1 MFQTFLAQAQSA
13 APQQMPGGGIG
24 SFFVPLIF
32 IFIMYFVMIR
42 PQKKRQQQQQQL
54 TSSLK
59 TGDRIVTNA
68 GIHGLISNV
77 KENTA
82 LGLDIQGGTSF
93 LIRLK
98 GGDKEV
104 TKAMLDQAVEV
115 IRKRVDY
122 FGGGEPIISPVG
134 SDRILV
140 QIPGLDTAKIQ
151 EARDQLSRVA
161 KLEFRLVYP
170 DNGERLREID
180 QGKQVIPPEYRIET
194 YKQQHQAEGEKPI
207 EERLLVKKKADLAGD
222 RVSGAGASY
231 ERDGWAVHLRFDSE
245 GAKQFG
251 NITAANV
258 HHRFAI
264 VLDGVIQSAPVIQDA
279 IYGGDAQIT
288 GRFTEEE
295 ARGLASVLEN
305 PLQTPVSIEE
315 ERSVSPTLGLDSI
328 RASILAGLLG
338 LAITLVC
345 VAVYYKIPGLIA
357 NLALIINLILLV
369 GALTLFHFVLTLPGI
384 AGIILTIGL
393 SVDANV
399 LIYERLREEMALGKS
414 LKVAVKAAYEKAFS
428 SIFDANV
435 TTLITA
441 AILFWQASGPVKG
454 FAISLTLG
462 ILASLFT
469 ALIVGRN
476 FLGWFVDTERL
487 KRISMLHLISSKHI
501 DFLGKGFLA
510 CMCSLALLLAGATA
524 FYIRGERNFGVDFRG
539 GDLITM
545 SAPNKID
552 VGQVRD
558 ALKPIGFA
566 DASIQESA
574 QGGKSYITVRTPLN
588 TSDKVEKQIIQA
600 MPNAAFKVEGSERVG
615 ALVGGELARNSLV
628 ALGLGILGI
637 LIFVTFRFELSFAVG
652 AIVALLHDVLITVG
666 MFSLFGRELT
676 LTMVGAVLTIAGYSI
691 NDTIVVYD
699 RIREGLASG
708 RRGSIEQIMNES
720 INQTLSRTIL
730 TSTVTVIPILCLFL
744 FGGAVLR
751 DFSLAII
758 IGVAIGTYS
767 SIFIASPIVLWW
779 SRARGRGA
787 AALRREVT
795 EKATTAANPLAQR

>member
-1 MFQTFLAQAQSA
+1 MSPGLTFFAGLGLLVLFAWYFATDVGLRKRLLATT
-13 APQQMPGGGIG
+13 
-24 SFFVPLIF
+24 L
-32 IFIMYFVMIR
+32 VMLLVAFSIATIWPPR
-42 PQKKRQQQQQQL
+42 EKIQ
-54 TSSLK
+54 
-59 TGDRIVTNA
+59 
-68 GIHGLISNV
+68 
-77 KENTA
+77 

-93 LIRLK
+93 LIRLM

-104 TKAMLDQAVEV
+104 NKGMLDQAVEV
-115 IRKRVDY
+115 IRKRIDY
-122 FGGGEPIISPVG
+122 FGVSEPVISPVG
-134 SDRILV
+134 NDRILV

-151 EARDQLSRVA
+151 EAREQLSRVA

-170 DNGERLREID
+170 DNGERLRAID
-180 QGKQVIPPEYRIET
+180 EGKEVIPPEYRIEV
-194 YKQQHQAEGEKPI
+194 YKMAAEENEKPR
-207 EERLLVKKKADLAGD
+207 EERLLVKKKADLGGD
-222 RVSGAGASY
+222 RVRESHAYYGN
-231 ERDGWAVHLRFDSE
+231 EGWTVQLKFDSE

-251 NITAANV
+251 KITEQYKG
-258 HHRFAI
+258 HRFAI
-264 VLDGVIQSAPVIQDA
+264 VLDGVIQSAPVIRDA
-279 IYGGDAQIT
+279 IYGGDAIIT
-288 GRFTEEE
+288 GKFGEKE
-295 ARGLASVLEN
+295 ARSLASVLEN

-328 RASILAGLLG
+328 RASIMAGLMG

-345 VAVYYKIPGLIA
+345 VLIYYRLPGLVA
-357 NLALIINLILLV
+357 NLALLVNLILLI
-369 GALTLFHFVLTLPGI
+369 GALTMFRFVLTLPGI

-414 LKVAVKAAYEKAFS
+414 LKVAMETAYQKAFS

-441 AILFWQASGPVKG
+441 IILFWQAAGPVRG
-454 FAISLTLG
+454 FAISLTFG

-476 FLGWFVDTERL
+476 ALGWLVDTGRV
-487 KRISMLHLISSKHI
+487 KKISMLHLISSQNI
-501 DFLGKGFLA
+501 NFLGKGFLA
-510 CMCSLALLLAGATA
+510 CMCSLALILAGATA
-524 FYIRGERNFGVDFRG
+524 FYIRGEKNFGVDFRG
-539 GDLITM
+539 GDLVTL
-545 SAPNKID
+545 SSPATID

-558 ALKPIGFA
+558 SLKPIGLA

-574 QGGKSYITVRTPLN
+574 QSGKNYITVRSPLN
-588 TSDKVEKQIIQA
+588 TSDKVEKQIIQT
-600 MPNAAFKVEGSERVG
+600 MPNAGFKVERSERVG
-615 ALVGGELARNSLV
+615 ALVGGELAKSSLV
-628 ALGLGILGI
+628 ALVLGILGI

-652 AIVALLHDVLITVG
+652 AIVALLHDVIITVG
-666 MFSLFGRELT
+666 VFSLLGRELT

-699 RIREGLASG
+699 RIREGLAGG
-708 RRGSIEQIMNES
+708 RRGTIEEIMNSS

-730 TSTVTVIPILCLFL
+730 TSTVTLIPILCLFL

-758 IGVAIGTYS
+758 VGVVVGTYS

-779 SRARGRGA
+779 TRARGGGGA
-787 AALRREVT
+787 GGAMALRREIT
-795 EKATTAANPLAQR
+795 QQATTANPLAR

>member
-1 MFQTFLAQAQSA
+1 
-13 APQQMPGGGIG
+13 
-24 SFFVPLIF
+24 
-32 IFIMYFVMIR
+32 
-42 PQKKRQQQQQQL
+42 
-54 TSSLK
+54 
-59 TGDRIVTNA
+59 
-68 GIHGLISNV
+68 
-77 KENTA
+77 
-82 LGLDIQGGTSF
+82 
-93 LIRLK
+93 
-98 GGDKEV
+98 
-104 TKAMLDQAVEV
+104 MLDQAVEV

-134 SDRILV
+134 GDRILV

-170 DNGERLREID
+170 DNGQKLKAID
-180 QGKQVIPPEYRIET
+180 EGKDVIPPEYRIES
-194 YKQQHQAEGEKPI
+194 YKLQREGEKPV
-207 EERLLVKKKADLAGD
+207 EERLLVKKKADLSGD
-222 RVSGAGASY
+222 RVSSAGASY
-231 ERDGWAVHLRFDSE
+231 EKDGWVVHLRFDAE

-264 VLDGVIQSAPVIQDA
+264 VLDGIIQSAPVIQDA

-288 GRFTEEE
+288 GRFAEEE

-328 RASILAGLLG
+328 KASILAGLVG

-345 VAVYYKIPGLIA
+345 VAVYYNIPGLVA

-369 GALTLFHFVLTLPGI
+369 GALTMFRFVLTLPGI

-414 LKVAVKAAYEKAFS
+414 LKIAVKAAYEKAFS

-441 AILFWQASGPVKG
+441 AILFWKASGPVKG
-454 FAISLTLG
+454 LAISLTLG

-469 ALIVGRN
+469 ALIAGRN
-476 FLGWFVDTERL
+476 VLGWFVDPGRL
-487 KRISMLHLISSKHI
+487 QRVSMLHLISSKNI
-501 DFLGKGFLA
+501 NFLGKGFLA
-510 CMCSLALLLAGATA
+510 CMCSLALLIAGASA
-524 FYIRGERNFGVDFRG
+524 FYLRGEKNFGVDFRG
-539 GDLITM
+539 GDLITL
-545 SAPNKID
+545 SSPNTID

-558 ALKPIGFA
+558 ALKPLGLA

-600 MPNAAFKVEGSERVG
+600 MPGAGFMVEGSERVG
-615 ALVGGELARNSLV
+615 ALVGGELAKSSLV

-652 AIVALLHDVLITVG
+652 AIVALLHDVFMTVG
-666 MFSLFGRELT
+666 VFALLGHELT

-708 RRGSIEQIMNES
+708 RRGTIEQIMNES

-730 TSTVTVIPILCLFL
+730 TSTVTLIPILCLFL

-758 IGVAIGTYS
+758 IGVVVGTYS

-779 SRARGRGA
+779 TRARGGRES
-787 AALRREVT
+787 ALRREIT
-795 EKATTAANPLAQR
+795 EKAATAANPLAQR

>member
-1 MFQTFLAQAQSA
+1 MTPALTFLVGLAVLVLF
-13 APQQMPGGGIG
+13 GW
-24 SFFVPLIF
+24 
-32 IFIMYFVMIR
+32 YFATDQGPR
-42 PQKKRQQQQQQL
+42 KRL
-54 TSSLK
+54 LAITLMLLLVVCS
-59 TGDRIVTNA
+59 IVT
-68 GIHGLISNV
+68 IWPPRKKI
-77 KENTA
+77 A

-104 TKAMLDQAVEV
+104 TKGMLDQAVEV
-115 IRKRVDY
+115 IRKRIDV
-122 FGGGEPIISPVG
+122 FGVSEPIISPVAN
-134 SDRILV
+134 DRILV

-170 DNGERLREID
+170 DNGERLKAID
-180 QGKQVIPPEYRIET
+180 EGKEVIPPEYRIEVH
-194 YKQQHQAEGEKPI
+194 KLAAEGAPMTNEFGESVAGTKQEPR
-207 EERLLVKKKADLAGD
+207 EERLLVKKKADLSGE
-222 RVSGAGASY
+222 RVSSAGASY
-231 ERDGWAVHLRFDSE
+231 ERDGWVVHLRFDSE

-251 NITAANV
+251 NITAAHV

-328 RASILAGLLG
+328 RASILAGLVG

-345 VAVYYKIPGLIA
+345 VGIYYKIPGLVA

-369 GALTLFHFVLTLPGI
+369 GALTMFHFVLTLPGI

-414 LKVAVKAAYEKAFS
+414 LKVALNTAYDKAFS

-441 AILFWQASGPVKG
+441 AILFWKASGPVRG
-454 FAISLTLG
+454 FAIALTLG

-476 FLGWFVDTERL
+476 CLGWLVDTGRL
-487 KRISMLHLISSKHI
+487 KRISMLHLISAQNI
-501 DFLGKGFLA
+501 NFLGKGFIA
-510 CMCSLALLLAGATA
+510 CMCSLALLLAGGFA
-524 FYIRGERNFGVDFRG
+524 FYKRGDRNFGVDFRG
-539 GDLITM
+539 GDLITL
-545 SAPNKID
+545 SAPGKID
-552 VGQVRD
+552 IGQVRG
-558 ALKPIGFA
+558 ALKPIGLA
-566 DASIQESA
+566 DASIQEST
-574 QGGKSYITVRTPLN
+574 QVGRSYITIRTPLN
-588 TSDKVEKQIIQA
+588 TSDKVEKQVMQTL
-600 MPNAAFKVEGSERVG
+600 PSSGFRVEGSERVG
-615 ALVGGELARNSLV
+615 ALVGGELAKNSLI

-637 LIFVTFRFELSFAVG
+637 LIFVTFRFELAFAVG
-652 AIVALLHDVLITVG
+652 AIVALLHDVLMTVG
-666 MFSLFGRELT
+666 MFALLGHELT
-676 LTMVGAVLTIAGYSI
+676 LTMIGAVLTIAGYSI

-708 RRGSIEQIMNES
+708 RRGTIEEIMNSS

-730 TSTVTVIPILCLFL
+730 TSTVTLIPILCLFF

-758 IGVAIGTYS
+758 IGVIVGTYS

-779 SRARGRGA
+779 TRARGGGA
-787 AALRREVT
+787 TALRREIT
-795 EKATTAANPLAQR
+795 EKATAANPLAQR

>member
-1 MFQTFLAQAQSA
+1 MSPAFTFFIGLLFLVLFGWYFATDYGLRKRLIATLLAVLLVAFSIA
-13 APQQMPGGGIG
+13 TIWPPEKNI
-24 SFFVPLIF
+24 
-32 IFIMYFVMIR
+32 
-42 PQKKRQQQQQQL
+42 
-54 TSSLK
+54 
-59 TGDRIVTNA
+59 
-68 GIHGLISNV
+68 
-77 KENTA
+77 A
-82 LGLDIQGGTSF
+82 LGLDIKGGTSF
-93 LIRLK
+93 LIKLQQV
-98 GGDKEV
+98 DKDKPI
-104 TKAMLDQAVEV
+104 TPGLLDQAVEV

-134 SDRILV
+134 QDRILV

-170 DNGERLREID
+170 DEGQRLAAID
-180 QGKQVIPPEYRIET
+180 KGTEVVPPEYKIEN
-194 YKQQHQAEGEKPI
+194 YKHAAEDNEKTTT
-207 EERLLVKKKADLAGD
+207 ERLLVKKKADLGGD
-222 RVSGAGASY
+222 RVSESHAYYGN
-231 ERDGWAVHLRFDSE
+231 EGWTVQLRFDAE

-264 VLDGVIQSAPVIQDA
+264 VLDGGIQSAPVIQDA

-295 ARGLASVLEN
+295 ARSLASVLQN

-315 ERSVSPTLGLDSI
+315 ERSVSPTLGADSI
-328 RASILAGLLG
+328 RASILAGLVG

-345 VAVYYKIPGLIA
+345 VAVYYRFAGIIA
-357 NLALIINLILLV
+357 CLALLVNIVLLF
-369 GALTLFHFVLTLPGI
+369 GALTMFRFVLTLPGI

-393 SVDANV
+393 AVDASV
-399 LIYERLREEMALGKS
+399 LVYERLREELALGKS
-414 LKVAVKAAYEKAFS
+414 LKIAIQAAYEKAFS

-441 AILFWQASGPVKG
+441 VILFWKASGPVKG

-476 FLGWFVDTERL
+476 IFEFFVDTGRV
-487 KRISMLHLISSKHI
+487 KKISMMHLISSQNI
-501 DFLGKGFLA
+501 NFLGKGFLA
-510 CMCSLALLLAGATA
+510 CMCSLALVVAGATS
-524 FYIRGERNFGVDFRG
+524 FYLRGEKNFGVDFRG
-539 GDLITM
+539 GDLITL
-545 SAPNKID
+545 SSPQAID
-552 VGQVRD
+552 VGKVRA
-558 ALKPIGFA
+558 ALQPINLA
-566 DASIQESA
+566 DATIQESN
-574 QGGKSYITVRTPLN
+574 QGGKYYITVRTPLH
-588 TSDKVEKQIIQA
+588 TSDAVEKQIMTA
-600 MPNAAFKVEGSERVG
+600 MPEAQFKIEGAERVG
-615 ALVGGELARNSLV
+615 ALAGGERARSSLV
-628 ALGLGILGI
+628 ALALGIFGI
-637 LIFVTFRFELSFAVG
+637 LVFVWLRFELSFAVG
-652 AIVALLHDVLITVG
+652 AIVALVHDVTITVG
-666 MFSLFGRELT
+666 MFSLLHRELT

-708 RRGSIEQIMNES
+708 RRGTIDQIMNDS
-720 INQTLSRTIL
+720 INQTLSRTLL
-730 TSTVTVIPILCLFL
+730 TSTVTLIPILCLFF

-758 IGVAIGTYS
+758 IGVVVGTYS

-779 SRARGRGA
+779 TRARGGGTSS
-787 AALRREVT
+787 LRREVT
-795 EKATTAANPLAQR
+795 EKAAAANPLAQR

>member
-1 MFQTFLAQAQSA
+1 MFFIELSWLALFGWYFATEHGVRKRLIAMVLTVTAITFSVWLAY
-13 APQQMPGGGIG
+13 PPG
-24 SFFVPLIF
+24 
-32 IFIMYFVMIR
+32 
-42 PQKKRQQQQQQL
+42 KK
-54 TSSLK
+54 
-59 TGDRIVTNA
+59 I
-68 GIHGLISNV
+68 
-77 KENTA
+77 A
-82 LGLDIQGGTSF
+82 LGLDIKGGTSF
-93 LIRLK
+93 LIRLM
-98 GGDKEV
+98 GGDKEIN
-104 TKAMLDQAVEV
+104 KGMLDQAVEV

-122 FGGGEPIISPVG
+122 FGAGEPIISPVG
-134 SDRILV
+134 NDRILV

-170 DNGERLREID
+170 DNGERLKAID
-180 QGKQVIPPEYRIET
+180 AGKEVIPPEYRIEV
-194 YKQQHQAEGEKPI
+194 YKPPTEGNEKPR
-207 EERLLVKKKADLAGD
+207 EERLLVKKKADLGGN
-222 RVSGAGASY
+222 RVSESHAYFGN
-231 ERDGWAVHLRFDSE
+231 EGWAVQLKFDSE

-251 NITAANV
+251 RITEQYKG
-258 HHRFAI
+258 HRFAI
-264 VLDGVIQSAPVIQDA
+264 VLDGVIQSAPVIRDA
-279 IYGGDAQIT
+279 IYGGDAVIT
-288 GRFTEEE
+288 GRFTEKE

-315 ERSVSPTLGLDSI
+315 ERSVSPTLGMDSI
-328 RASILAGLLG
+328 RASILAGLMG

-345 VAVYYKIPGLIA
+345 VLIYYKLAGLVA
-357 NLALIINLILLV
+357 CLALLVNIVLLV
-369 GALTLFHFVLTLPGI
+369 GTFQLIPGGVTLTLPGI

-393 SVDANV
+393 AVDASV

-414 LKVAVKAAYEKAFS
+414 LKIAVQTAYQKAFS

-441 AILFWQASGPVKG
+441 AILFWKASGPVKG

-476 FLGWFVDTERL
+476 CLGWFVDTGRV
-487 KRISMLHLISSKHI
+487 KRMSMLHLISSKNI
-501 DFLGKGFLA
+501 NFLGKGFLA
-510 CMCSLALLLAGATA
+510 CMCSLALLIAGASA
-524 FYIRGERNFGVDFRG
+524 FYLRGEKNFGVDFRG
-539 GDLITM
+539 GDLITL
-545 SAPNKID
+545 SSPNTID

-558 ALKPIGFA
+558 ALKPLGLA

-600 MPNAAFKVEGSERVG
+600 MPGAGFMVEGSERVG
-615 ALVGGELARNSLV
+615 ALVGGELAKSSLV

-652 AIVALLHDVLITVG
+652 AIVALLHDVLMTVG
-666 MFSLFGRELT
+666 VFALLGHELT

-708 RRGSIEQIMNES
+708 RRGTIEQIMNES

-730 TSTVTVIPILCLFL
+730 TSTVTLIPILCLFL

-758 IGVAIGTYS
+758 IGVVVGTYS

-779 SRARGRGA
+779 TRARGGSA
-787 AALRREVT
+787 TALRREITQKV
-795 EKATTAANPLAQR
+795 TTANPAAS

>member
-1 MFQTFLAQAQSA
+1 MSPAFTFFIGLLLLILFGWYFATDYGLRKRLLAALLA
-13 APQQMPGGGIG
+13 AL
-24 SFFVPLIF
+24 LIAF
-32 IFIMYFVMIR
+32 SIATIWPPEKNI
-42 PQKKRQQQQQQL
+42 
-54 TSSLK
+54 
-59 TGDRIVTNA
+59 
-68 GIHGLISNV
+68 
-77 KENTA
+77 A
-82 LGLDIQGGTSF
+82 LGLDIKGGTSF
-93 LIRLK
+93 LIKLQQV
-98 GGDKEV
+98 DKDKPV
-104 TKAMLDQAVEV
+104 TKGMQEQAVEV

-134 SDRILV
+134 NDRILV

-180 QGKQVIPPEYRIET
+180 GGKQVIPPELRIET
-194 YKQQHQAEGEKPI
+194 YKMPREGEKPV
-207 EERLLVKKKADLAGD
+207 EERLLVKKKADLSGEH
-222 RVSGAGASY
+222 VSNAGASY
-231 ERDGWAVHLRFDSE
+231 EKDGWVVHLRFDAE

-264 VLDGVIQSAPVIQDA
+264 VLDGIIQSAPVIQDA

-328 RASILAGLLG
+328 RASILAGLVG

-345 VAVYYKIPGLIA
+345 VAVYYKIPVLIA

-369 GALTLFHFVLTLPGI
+369 GALTMFHFVLTLPGI

-399 LIYERLREEMALGKS
+399 LIYERLREEMALGKT
-414 LKVAVKAAYEKAFS
+414 LKVALNTAYEKAFS

-441 AILFWQASGPVKG
+441 AILFWKASGPVKG
-454 FAISLTLG
+454 FAIALTLG

-476 FLGWFVDTERL
+476 CLGWFVDTGKL
-487 KRISMLHLISSKHI
+487 KRISMLHLISSKNI
-501 DFLGKGFLA
+501 NFLGKGFIA
-510 CMCSLALLLAGATA
+510 CMCSLALLSAGGMA
-524 FYIRGERNFGVDFRG
+524 FYMRGDRNFGVDFRG
-539 GDLITM
+539 GDLITL
-545 SAPNKID
+545 SAPGKID
-552 VGQVRD
+552 IGQVRH
-558 ALKPIGFA
+558 ALKPIGLA
-566 DASIQESA
+566 DASIQEST
-574 QGGKSYITVRTPLN
+574 QGGKSYITIRTPLN
-588 TSDKVEKQIIQA
+588 TSDRVETQIMQTLPSA
-600 MPNAAFKVEGSERVG
+600 GFNVEGSERVG
-615 ALVGGELARNSLV
+615 ALVGGELAKSSLI

-652 AIVALLHDVLITVG
+652 AIVALLHDVLMTVG
-666 MFSLFGRELT
+666 MFALFGRELT

-708 RRGSIEQIMNES
+708 RRGTIEEIMNSS

-730 TSTVTVIPILCLFL
+730 TSTVTLIPILCLFF

-758 IGVAIGTYS
+758 VGVVVGTYS
-767 SIFIASPIVLWW
+767 SIFIASPIVLCWT
-779 SRARGRGA
+779 RARGESTST
-787 AALRREVT
+787 LRREIT
-795 EKATTAANPLAQR
+795 QKPTAANPLAR

>member
-1 MFQTFLAQAQSA
+1 MTPALTFFIGLVMLVLFGWYFATDQGPRKRLLAATLMMLLVTFSIITIW
-13 APQQMPGGGIG
+13 P
-24 SFFVPLIF
+24 
-32 IFIMYFVMIR
+32 
-42 PQKKRQQQQQQL
+42 PQKK
-54 TSSLK
+54 
-59 TGDRIVTNA
+59 I
-68 GIHGLISNV
+68 
-77 KENTA
+77 A

-98 GGDKEV
+98 GDKDV
-104 TKAMLDQAVEV
+104 TKGMLDQAVEV

-122 FGGGEPIISPVG
+122 FGASEPIISPVG
-134 SDRILV
+134 NDRILV

-170 DNGERLREID
+170 DNGQRLKAID
-180 QGKQVIPPEYRIET
+180 EGKDVIPPDYRIET
-194 YKQQHQAEGEKPI
+194 YKLRKEGNEPAR
-207 EERLLVKKKADLAGD
+207 EERLLVKKKADLGGD
-222 RVSGAGASY
+222 HVTQAAPRYGNEGWEVQLKF
-231 ERDGWAVHLRFDSE
+231 DGE
-245 GAKQFG
+245 GTKKFG
-251 NITAANV
+251 QITEANV
-258 HHRFAI
+258 NHRFAI
-264 VLDGVIQSAPVIQDA
+264 VLDGVIQSAPVIKTA
-279 IYGGDAQIT
+279 IYGGDAVIS
-288 GRFTEEE
+288 GGGMGEAE

-315 ERSVSPTLGLDSI
+315 ERSVSPTLGMDSI
-328 RASILAGLLG
+328 RASIIAGLMG

-345 VAVYYKIPGLIA
+345 VLIYYRLPGLVA
-357 NLALIINLILLV
+357 NLALVVNLILLI
-369 GALTLFHFVLTLPGI
+369 GALTMFRFVLTLPGI

-414 LKVAVKAAYEKAFS
+414 LRVAMETAYQKAFS

-441 AILFWQASGPVKG
+441 MILFWQATGPVRG
-454 FAISLTLG
+454 FAISLTFG

-476 FLGWFVDTERL
+476 ALGWLVDADRV
-487 KRISMLHLISSKHI
+487 KKISMLHLISSQNI
-501 DFLGKGFLA
+501 NFLGKGFLA
-510 CMCSLALLLAGATA
+510 CMCSLALILAGATS
-524 FYIRGERNFGVDFRG
+524 FYIRGEKNFGVDFRG
-539 GDLITM
+539 GDLVTLS
-545 SAPNKID
+545 SAATID
-552 VGQVRD
+552 IGQVRD
-558 ALKPIGFA
+558 SLKPIGLA

-574 QGGKSYITVRTPLN
+574 QAGKNYITVRSPLN
-588 TSDKVEKQIIQA
+588 TSDKVEKQITQT
-600 MPNAAFKVEGSERVG
+600 MPAAGFKVERSERVG
-615 ALVGGELARNSLV
+615 ALVGGELAKSSLV
-628 ALGLGILGI
+628 ALGLGILGV

-652 AIVALLHDVLITVG
+652 AIVALFHDVIITVG
-666 MFSLFGRELT
+666 VFSLLGRELT

-708 RRGSIEQIMNES
+708 RRGTIEEIMNSS

-730 TSTVTVIPILCLFL
+730 TSTVTLIPILCLFF

-758 IGVAIGTYS
+758 VGVVVGTYS

-779 SRARGRGA
+779 TRARGESTST
-787 AALRREVT
+787 LRREVT
-795 EKATTAANPLAQR
+795 QKPTAANPLVR